1 MTLESN
7 FGYLLAQALTQWCDI
22 GRYDGRRLDDL
33 LFNEY
38 DPARDGDFS
47 NWVQAAEYEEYQPGA
62 AKDGEPIPE
71 HQSIGWPLMIIQ
83 AAIYSRE
90 PERIA
95 QILADETDYELE
107 RIADNDWVDLDGNPV
122 PLDPEQVQD
131 DQRAVMSWAAN
142 WRRTFG
148 NEEARRAS

>member
-1 MTLESN
+1 MTLEFN
-7 FGYLLAQALTQWCDI
+7 FGHLLTQALTEWCDI

-38 DPARDGDFS
+38 VPACDGDFS
-47 NWVQAAEYEEYQPGA
+47 HWLQAAMYEDYQPGA
-62 AKDGEPIPE
+62 AKDGEPFPP
-71 HQSIGWPLMIIQ
+71 HLIGAWPLTVIQ

-95 QILADETDYELE
+95 QILDDEVEYELE
-107 RIADNDWVDLDGNPV
+107 RIADNDWVDKEGNPA
-122 PLDPEQVQD
+122 PRDPGEVQD
-131 DQRAVMSWAAN
+131 EQRAVMSWAAN

-148 NEEARRAS
+148 QQARAS

>member
-7 FGYLLAQALTQWCDI
+7 FGYLLTQALVEWCEL
-22 GRYDGRRLDDL
+22 GRYGGRRLDDL

-38 DPARDGDFS
+38 DPARDSSFS
-47 NWVQAAEYEEYQPGA
+47 HWAQAAAYEEYQPGA
-62 AKDGEPIPE
+62 AKRGEPIPE
-71 HQSIGWPLMIIQ
+71 HRSISWPLMIIQ

-90 PERIA
+90 PERVA
-95 QILADETDYELE
+95 QILDDEVEYELE
-107 RIADNDWVDLDGNPV
+107 EIAENDWVDLDGNPA
-122 PLDPEQVQD
+122 PRDPGEVQD

-148 NEEARRAS
+148 QQARAS

>member
-7 FGYLLAQALTQWCDI
+7 FGYLLAQALTEWCGI

-38 DPARDGDFS
+38 DPACDGDFS
-47 NWVQAAEYEEYQPGA
+47 HWVQATEYEEHQPGA
-62 AKDGEPIPE
+62 AKGGEPIPE
-71 HQSIGWPLMIIQ
+71 DHSIAWPLMIIQ
-83 AAIYSRE
+83 GAIYSRE

-95 QILADETDYELE
+95 QILLDETDYELE
-107 RIADNDWVDLDGNPV
+107 RIADNDWVDLEGIAT
-122 PLDPEQVQD
+122 PLDREQLQD

-142 WRRTFG
+142 WRRMFG
-148 NEEARRAS
+148 KEEAPAP

>member
-7 FGYLLAQALTQWCDI
+7 FGYLLAQALTEWCDI

-38 DPARDGDFS
+38 DPARDNDFHH
-47 NWVQAAEYEEYQPGA
+47 WMQAATYEDYQPGA
-62 AKDGEPIPE
+62 AKGCEPIPP
-71 HQSIGWPLMIIQ
+71 HRVLVWPLMIIQ

-95 QILADETDYELE
+95 LILADEVEYELG
-107 RIADNDWVDLDGNPV
+107 RIAENDWVDGDGTPA
-122 PLDPEQVQD
+122 PLDPGEVQD

-148 NEEARRAS
+148 REEAPAS